1 MGCSGLLVL
10 EDAVPSWETY
20 DTNLDEQYRRDFVLK
35 QPSTV
40 GPWVALGL
48 GITLLAFLGSLV
60 YMNLLLPPSASVSP
74 ERALHPEAEFVSP
87 GSHPKRTS
95 QRSLERRKPAI
106 TIVPQGRAPNAL
118 LGGQGPALPPERG
131 VPAGALLIPRTPPQT
146 SAGRQ

>member
-1 MGCSGLLVL
+1 MGRSRLLVL

-20 DTNLDEQYRRDFVLK
+20 DTNLDEQYHRDFVLK

-74 ERALHPEAEFVSP
+74 ERALRPEAE
-87 GSHPKRTS
+87 
-95 QRSLERRKPAI
+95 LAPAWV
-106 TIVPQGRAPNAL
+106 TPQTY
-118 LGGQGPALPPERG
+118 QPAL
-131 VPAGALLIPRTPPQT
+131 
-146 SAGRQ
+146 S